1 MNPDPFQLNTRYSE
15 KYRRNPIDKT
25 RAHNN
30 THTVDEDTPVIAIG
44 SEKDQERVD
53 KKDGIDGQVEAQP
66 PLVNEAEITSADAQM
81 KWNVQYVV
89 YDH

>member
-1 MNPDPFQLNTRYSE
+1 V
-15 KYRRNPIDKT
+15 RNIEEIQSIKH
-25 RAHNN
+25 AHTIT

-81 KWNVQYVV
+81 KWNVQCVV
-89 YDH
+89 DDH